1 VPRHCYAGFVSI
13 EHRLPLS
20 NLSPGKYLHGTR
32 PSHRQ
37 RCGTR
42 RSEHASIGQRPAKI
56 IVKRF
61 TFAPA
66 PVSELRR
73 IIEVAGGSML
83 RKCLRYALSLLLV
96 TVTLPVLAVS
106 FLIAA
111 LCTAAVAVVP
121 GLLKRHDRHAIA
133 LHKLRVVDQ
142 FNFEEAMSA
151 YEELIG
157 AHVTRQR

>member
-1 VPRHCYAGFVSI
+1 
-13 EHRLPLS
+13 
-20 NLSPGKYLHGTR
+20 
-32 PSHRQ
+32 
-37 RCGTR
+37 
-42 RSEHASIGQRPAKI
+42 
-56 IVKRF
+56 
-61 TFAPA
+61 
-66 PVSELRR
+66 
-73 IIEVAGGSML
+73 ML

-111 LCTAAVAVVP
+111 LCTAAVAVIT